1 MENSRGADAFA
12 GFGGNDGDMTVK
24 FYLNADDTTGTSMA
38 WQSGGY
44 YSGSNSG
51 GSYKLAL
58 DNAESPTKMILTR
71 LA

>member
-24 FYLNADDTTGTSMA
+24 FYTGSDTTGTETSMM
-38 WQSGGY
+38 WDTDGY
-44 YSGSNSG
+44 YG
-51 GSYKLAL
+51 GGYKLAL